1 MVLYAVLFEGLEGSL
16 NIWDASFRSLS
27 SKGATSWGS
36 TLGPLIFSISHIAVF
51 VAFEKSSVLES
62 RASVVFR
69 AV

>member
-1 MVLYAVLFEGLEGSL
+1 MFGTSRLGV
-16 NIWDASFRSLS
+16 FRVRMLLV
-27 SKGATSWGS
+27 GGS

-62 RASVVFR
+62 RASVAFR